1 MAQFYH
7 TRASVARAFLPA
19 KPAADTLVRAALA
32 TRPLPHASLLAQT
45 SLYNVPTW
53 KTRRAASL
61 LNGPHSRKD
70 SHLGLNRVD
79 LLIIA
84 IYLAGIT
91 LFGLRFR
98 KRQRTMRDYFLGDR
112 NIPWWAISLSIVAA
126 ETSTLTIISIP
137 GLAYDSNLTFLQV
150 VMGYVVG
157 RVIISFVLLPHYF
170 RGDLYTAYQLIERR
184 FGPRLRS
191 VTAGVFLLTR
201 SAAEGVRVYA
211 VSIVVSI
218 ALGTGEVASIAIIT
232 LLTLIYTFE
241 GGLAAVIWTD
251 VVQTFIYVGGT
262 LVGLVT
268 IVHLIP
274 GGWTSVQSVAESFHK
289 LQVFDLPVVAH
300 WPYLNLLKPY
310 TLWAGI
316 IGGAFLTTA
325 SHGTDQ
331 LIVQRLLAARNQRQS
346 AMALLS
352 SGVAIL
358 FQFALFL
365 IVGVMLFAYYRVP
378 SASFGRADRIYPSFI
393 VSRMPHGVSGLLIAA
408 ILAAAMS
415 NLSAALNSLSSSA
428 MIDFYFRIRPELD
441 EKMRLRLSRLV
452 TLMWALVLFGLAV
465 IALHRVGRVIE
476 VGLQIASVA
485 YGALLGVFL
494 LGVLTKRAN
503 QNGAIVGM
511 ASGFVIELYLWLG
524 SRVPWT
530 WWVAIGTCVTF
541 AVGYTVSLLL
551 GRE

>member
-1 MAQFYH
+1 ML
-7 TRASVARAFLPA
+7 RRCSPRRG
-19 KPAADTLVRAALA
+19 KPR
-32 TRPLPHASLLAQT
+32 
-45 SLYNVPTW
+45 LYG
-53 KTRRAASL
+53 RI
-61 LNGPHSRKD
+61 D
-70 SHLGLNRVD
+70 LGLNRVD

-84 IYLAGIT
+84 AYLAGIT

-98 KRQRTMRDYFLGDR
+98 KRQRSMRDYFLADR

-137 GLAYDSNLTFLQV
+137 GLAYATNLTFLQW
-150 VMGYVVG
+150 VMGYLVG
-157 RVIISFVLLPHYF
+157 RIVISFVLLPHYF

-184 FGPRLRS
+184 FGPRLRT
-191 VTAGVFLLTR
+191 VTAALFLLTR
-201 SAAEGVRVYA
+201 AAAEGVRVYA

-262 LVGLVT
+262 LVGLIT
-268 IVHLIP
+268 ILHLVP
-274 GGWTSVQSVAESFHK
+274 GGWNSVQALADSAHK
-289 LQVFDLPVVAH
+289 FQVFDLAVQRS
-300 WPYLNLLKPY
+300 WPYLDFRIPY

-316 IGGAFLTTA
+316 IGGAFFVTA

-346 AMALLS
+346 VVALLS

-365 IVGVMLFAYYRVP
+365 FVGVMLFAYYQLP
-378 SASFGRADRIYPSFI
+378 SSVFGKSDRIYPTFI
-393 VSRMPHGVSGLLIAA
+393 VTRMPHGISGLLIAA

-428 MIDFYFRIRPELD
+428 MIDFYFRFRPVED
-441 EKMRLRLSRLV
+441 EKKRLRLARLV
-452 TLMWALVLFGLAV
+452 TVFWALVLFALAV
-465 IALHRVGRVIE
+465 IALHRVGRVVE

-503 QNGAIVGM
+503 QNGAMVGM
-511 ASGFVIELYLWLG
+511 LCGFGIELYLWIW
-524 SRVPWT
+524 SPVPFT
-530 WWVAIGTCVTF
+530 WWVAIGTSVTF
-541 AVGYTVSLLL
+541 GIGYAVSLVLSADKNL
-551 GRE
+551 EPRRARGSTEGTGR

>member
-1 MAQFYH
+1 
-7 TRASVARAFLPA
+7 
-19 KPAADTLVRAALA
+19 
-32 TRPLPHASLLAQT
+32 
-45 SLYNVPTW
+45 
-53 KTRRAASL
+53 
-61 LNGPHSRKD
+61 
-70 SHLGLNRVD
+70 LGLNRVD

-84 IYLAGIT
+84 VYLAGIT

-98 KRQRTMRDYFLGDR
+98 KRQRSMRDYFLADR

-170 RGDLYTAYQLIERR
+170 RGELYTAYQLIERR
-184 FGPRLRS
+184 FGPHLRT
-191 VTAGVFLLTR
+191 VTAGLFLLTR
-201 SAAEGVRVYA
+201 AAAEGVRVYA

-218 ALGTGEVASIAIIT
+218 ALGTGEIASIAIIT

-262 LVGLVT
+262 IVGLVT
-268 IVHLIP
+268 IVHLVP
-274 GGWTSVQSVAESFHK
+274 GGWNSVYATAESFHK
-289 LQVFDLPVVAH
+289 FQIFDLARLPHA
-300 WPYLNLLKPY
+300 PYLDLAKPY
-310 TLWAGI
+310 TLWSGI
-316 IGGAFLTTA
+316 IGGAIFTTA

-346 AMALLS
+346 VTALIS

-365 IVGVMLFAYYRVP
+365 FVGVMLFAYYKVP
-378 SASFGRADRIYPSFI
+378 STAFGRADRIYPTFI
-393 VSRMPHGVSGLLIAA
+393 VSRMPHGISGLLIAA

-428 MIDFYFRIRPELD
+428 MLDFYLRFRPEPD
-441 EKMRLRLSRLV
+441 ETKRLRLSRLATV
-452 TLMWALVLFGLAV
+452 AWAFLLFGLAIV
-465 IALHRVGRVIE
+465 AHHRVGRVVE
-476 VGLQIASVA
+476 AGLQIASVA

-503 QNGAIVGM
+503 QEGAILGM
-511 ASGFVIELYLWLG
+511 LCGFATEMYLWLG
-524 SRVPWT
+524 SNVPWT
-530 WWVAIGTCVTF
+530 WWVAIGTSVTF
-541 AVGYTVSLLL
+541 GIGYAASSLIMIKEKSRKSL
-551 GRE
+551 